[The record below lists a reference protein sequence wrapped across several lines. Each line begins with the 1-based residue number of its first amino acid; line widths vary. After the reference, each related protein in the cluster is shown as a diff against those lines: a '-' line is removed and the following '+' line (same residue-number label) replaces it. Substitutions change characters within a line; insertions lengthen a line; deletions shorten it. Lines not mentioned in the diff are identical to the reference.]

1 MWDGD
6 DRRKRLDTDYPSFA
20 ASVTAALA
28 VTWAAVHLVTSASLC
43 PFKLIVPLLSIF
55 PAMVA
60 ARLTVVFSRPVRNT
74 WQLLALSCICG
85 FGTIAGFVGVYTLTT
100 YFASWDP
107 GGYAVPYAVLARYGP
122 ASDLLMFSVAGALMA
137 GATLGL
143 WLLRD
148 RRVQRDRADGEP
160 GGTAASMPSVV
171 VAREPY
177 IRSRQSRAD
186 ERYFWLSILI
196 GPLVVILPLII
207 LEMIFWPQNAISAD
221 KLPWAALRY
230 YFGGTYAVAISAVL
244 VLAFVCNRSR
254 RSAWLAA
261 LFIGLHVGAVF
272 TLLFDYAD
280 NTASNQAFLLLFGG
294 LLGAL
299 AAAICAAMWFPDRR
313 GLGAQ
318 TAKQTASARG
328 LMRALVIAGFAAP
341 TVAALVCCLLA
352 VAAQMFGIAPQ
363 DLFNGGRQ
371 VGAAET
377 WVLNYRVWAVVAL
390 MTMMLDQ
397 FLKDRAVR
405 PGVAIVILSLAA
417 FLVGGAMAHSLSED
431 ILRKIVPISAAT
443 FLGLGLTSVV
453 AGLSA
458 VVLIRRGPLRRS
470 LQVENAVA

>member
-1 MWDGD
+1 M
-6 DRRKRLDTDYPSFA
+6 
-20 ASVTAALA
+20 TAALA
-28 VTWAAVHLVTSASLC
+28 VIWAAVRLATSASLC
-43 PFKLIVPLLSIF
+43 PFQLVVPFLGIF

-60 ARLTVVFSRPVRNT
+60 ARLTVAFSRPVRNT

-85 FGTIAGFVGVYTLTT
+85 FGTVAGFVGVYTLTT

-148 RRVQRDRADGEP
+148 RRVQRNGADGEP

-171 VAREPY
+171 VAHEPY
-177 IRSRQSRAD
+177 SRSRQSRAD

-196 GPLVVILPLII
+196 GPTVVFLPLIL
-207 LEMIFWPQNAISAD
+207 LEMIFGPETAPSAS
-221 KLPWAALRY
+221 KLPWAMLRY
-230 YFGGTYAVAISAVL
+230 YFGGTYAAAVSAAL
-244 VLAFVCNRSR
+244 VLAFVSSRSR
-254 RSAWLAA
+254 RSAWLVAV
-261 LFIGLHVGAVF
+261 FIGLHVGAIF

-280 NTASNQAFLLLFGG
+280 DTTSNQALLLPFGG
-294 LLGAL
+294 IVGAL
-299 AAAICAAMWFPDRR
+299 SAAICTAIWFPDRR

-318 TAKQTASARG
+318 TAQQGASLRA
-328 LMRALVIAGFAAP
+328 LMRALLIAGFVAPAA
-341 TVAALVCCLLA
+341 AALACCVFA
-352 VAAQMFGIAPQ
+352 VAAQMLGIAPQ
-363 DLFNGGRQ
+363 GLFNGGGQ

-397 FLKDRAVR
+397 FLKDRAAR

-431 ILRKIVPISAAT
+431 ILRQIVPISAAT

-458 VVLIRRGPLRRS
+458 VVLIRRGPLREAAN
-470 LQVENAVA
+470 VESVAA

>member
-1 MWDGD
+1 M
-6 DRRKRLDTDYPSFA
+6 L
-20 ASVTAALA
+20 
-28 VTWAAVHLVTSASLC
+28 
-43 PFKLIVPLLSIF
+43 
-55 PAMVA
+55 
-60 ARLTVVFSRPVRNT
+60 
-74 WQLLALSCICG
+74 
-85 FGTIAGFVGVYTLTT
+85 
-100 YFASWDP
+100 
-107 GGYAVPYAVLARYGP
+107 
-122 ASDLLMFSVAGALMA
+122 
-137 GATLGL
+137 
-143 WLLRD
+143 
-148 RRVQRDRADGEP
+148 
-160 GGTAASMPSVV
+160 
-171 VAREPY
+171 
-177 IRSRQSRAD
+177 
-186 ERYFWLSILI
+186 RYF
-196 GPLVVILPLII
+196 
-207 LEMIFWPQNAISAD
+207 
-221 KLPWAALRY
+221 
-230 YFGGTYAVAISAVL
+230 FGGTYAVAISAVL
-244 VLAFVCNRSR
+244 VLAFVSNRSR

-272 TLLFDYAD
+272 TLLFDCAD

-397 FLKDRAVR
+397 FLKDRAAR

-417 FLVGGAMAHSLSED
+417 FLVGGAMAHGLSED